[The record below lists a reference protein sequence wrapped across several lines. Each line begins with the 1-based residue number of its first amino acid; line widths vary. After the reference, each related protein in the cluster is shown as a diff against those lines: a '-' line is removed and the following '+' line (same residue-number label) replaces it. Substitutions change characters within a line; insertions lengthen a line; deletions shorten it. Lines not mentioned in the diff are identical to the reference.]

1 MLGFLFGEGTDTP
14 SAQELARKRAIINQ
28 LMGRD
33 LQPQTFASGVR
44 QFGGALAGRFG
55 DRRLDPKEDAERERS
70 AAEFARIAAM
80 LGQPMSAPP
89 MAFGASAPVAPA
101 QPEQPP
107 VQGAPVPPVTTSP
120 IPAAGPAGGPV
131 PGAPAP
137 LPPQIAAAVDRVDP
151 QGGMAQGGSQG
162 QFTEAGISSMGTP
175 GQGVSPE
182 FARHIPGIFAGE
194 SGGDYDALFG
204 FSNREGGPFGN
215 VRLTDM
221 TVNDAIAFS
230 DPSGPYANWV
240 KGQVGHVAT
249 PMGAYQVVGSTLR
262 AAMRGM
268 GLTGNEQ
275 MTPELQDKIGEWIFE
290 NQGLGAW
297 VGYRPGVT
305 EMPTGGGGR
314 YAGPTGGGMT
324 ETMSSMGTSGPSGG
338 NMAIVM
344 QLAELMGNPYLPE
357 GQRMVA
363 QMLIQQQMGN
373 MDPMRQIQLQ
383 QAQMELDGGGMTN
396 NVRASQILTD
406 GTVVQSTDSGVRVFH
421 PARGELTGQEAADAI
436 AEANRQEV
444 ENQRAINEGRRL
456 GTYDADIAAG
466 GTAAAAIAGGE
477 AAVAQGVAAY
487 EAYRNISG
495 NIGSIDRAI
504 AALDAGGK
512 SGAFDA
518 LLPDITVASAELRN
532 AMDSMGLD
540 VIGAV
545 TFGALSEAELKLAM
559 ETAVPRNLDEPQL
572 REWLVARRVAQEKA
586 ADMLQNAALFLMTP
600 GNTIPMWIERNR
612 TGTAPASGGAN
623 PFAAMGD
630 EELRGVDLNSLTPE
644 EFDLW
649 IARARELEGQ

>member
-1 MLGFLFGEGTDTP
+1 
-14 SAQELARKRAIINQ
+14 
-28 LMGRD
+28 
-33 LQPQTFASGVR
+33 
-44 QFGGALAGRFG
+44 
-55 DRRLDPKEDAERERS
+55 
-70 AAEFARIAAM
+70 
-80 LGQPMSAPP
+80 
-89 MAFGASAPVAPA
+89 
-101 QPEQPP
+101 

-162 QFTEAGISSMGTP
+162 QFTEAGISSMGAPDASAFPSSLIETESGGNWGALNNVP
-175 GQGVSPE
+175 GAGGHTGHGGRLQFGTARLQEAANAGVVPPMTAQE
-182 FARHIPGIFAGE
+182 FARQPPEVQMAVENWH
-194 SGGDYDALFG
+194 
-204 FSNREGGPFGN
+204 
-215 VRLTDM
+215 
-221 TVNDAIAFS
+221 FS
-230 DPSGPYANWV
+230 DIDNFIRQNGFDQLIGQEINGTPITIDGMRAVAHLGGKGGLARFIETRGGYNPADAN
-240 KGQVGHVAT
+240 GTSLANYFARHGN
-249 PMGAYQVVGSTLR
+249 GGSFS
-262 AAMRGM
+262 
-268 GLTGNEQ
+268 
-275 MTPELQDKIGEWIFE
+275 P
-290 NQGLGAW
+290 
-297 VGYRPGVT
+297 
-305 EMPTGGGGR
+305 
-314 YAGPTGGGMT
+314 GGMT

-612 TGTAPASGGAN
+612 AAVPPAGGDTGARDFSTMSEADLGA
-623 PFAAMGD
+623 
-630 EELRGVDLNSLTPE
+630 LDLSTLTPQE
-644 EFDLW
+644 LAA
-649 IARARELEGQ
+649 ARARATQLQGGQ